1 MEIRLVTPVRGS
13 ALMGLL
19 LASALGGCAS
29 MACRPSV
36 IVVAKKDERVRLET
50 PLGWHQTESG
60 RIEEAPMTTVREYW
74 VQAEDGGWYRVSIQ
88 QFDAVAPGDRLE
100 VCR

>member
-1 MEIRLVTPVRGS
+1 VMPIGRGIVSMSLLV
-13 ALMGLL
+13 
-19 LASALGGCAS
+19 ASGLGGCAS
-29 MACRPSV
+29 MACETSV
-36 IVVAKKDERVRLET
+36 IVVVKKDERARLET

-74 VQAEDGGWYRVSIQ
+74 VQAEDGGWHRVSSQ
-88 QFDAVAPGDRLE
+88 QFDAVATGDRLE

>member
-1 MEIRLVTPVRGS
+1 MPIRGALALISLLV
-13 ALMGLL
+13 
-19 LASALGGCAS
+19 ASGLGGCAS
-29 MACRPSV
+29 LRCQPSV
-36 IVVAKKDERVRLET
+36 IAVAKKDERARLET

-88 QFDAVAPGDRLE
+88 QFNAVSIGDRLE